1 MFVLKHFVRKFKAAQ
16 RGSTTVEFAILIV
29 PFLATMFATV
39 ELSYKSFVQTA
50 LDNNLYVAASQI
62 SITGFDHETPQKFI
76 EEYVCVDLA
85 AVLLR
90 CEEIEIGVKKIPT
103 SGRLSQF
110 REASIIGEWDL
121 GCSYDAVLVEL
132 NYPIKDISHPLA
144 VADIVY
150 RDGQKYFR
158 SRGVVRREPL
168 LTGPGAC

>member
-1 MFVLKHFVRKFKAAQ
+1 MLKQVLQTFKNAQ
-16 RGSTTVEFAILIV
+16 RGSTTVEFAILVI
-29 PFLATMFATV
+29 PFLATMFATI

-62 SITGFDHETPQKFI
+62 SITGFDQDTPEKFI
-76 EEYVCVDLA
+76 EEYVCVDLS

-90 CEEIEIGVKKIPT
+90 CEDVEIGVKKIPT
-103 SGRLSQF
+103 SGRLSQY
-110 REASIIGEWDL
+110 RDQSIVGEWDL
-121 GCSYDAVLVEL
+121 GCSYDALLVEL
-132 NYPIKDISHPLA
+132 NYPIKDISHPIA

-150 RDGQKYFR
+150 RDGKKYYR